1 MKTKVTLV
9 FETTAEDKTVKVML
23 DQVSKNPMLLSLLAK
38 VPFKINLVSS
48 TIEPLGGPDGPSKA
62 EALPKA
68 A

>member
-9 FETTAEDKTVKVML
+9 FETDAQETTVKLML
-23 DQVSKNPMLLSLLAK
+23 DQVSKNPMLLSLVNK
-38 VPFKINLVSS
+38 SPFKINLVSS